1 MRIIQKD
8 HFLQICASLLIA
20 STLFVGCVKGSSPDI
35 DTAWAEHTIT
45 PVNAVPSG
53 QGDITLPPEPNS
65 SYAVTYHGLD
75 GNRVLAGKGSDHIE
89 TIDITLQGKP
99 VWIVASAYQKSS
111 IWYVILENGQW
122 QAFQITRNSVQELRP
137 SINSLPGGMPPVLIV
152 DEEHSYLP
160 IPPGNASILT
170 HSIFLQNG
178 VEVFIDGD
186 QQLHLKSENDEILNG
201 VKALPDAR
209 ILADENDRILFL
221 SDPTGNYAHAV
232 LGDAIE
238 AASITLIDTKTS
250 PYQVRKINPEAG
262 DVFEGIS
269 PIWVD
274 IDLDGTR
281 EIIVT
286 QSNEVVGARIV
297 VFREDGSVLA
307 ESAPIGKGFRWMHQ
321 IAAAQF
327 KGGGPL
333 ELAVV
338 RTPHIGGVVEILGLT
353 EDRLVVQ
360 ASLPGYSTHKL
371 GSRNLDA
378 ALAADFNGD
387 GFIEL
392 IVPGQDQTTLSEIQ
406 FLNGE
411 LIPVWTQQLDAQL
424 STNLAGVAVADQ
436 QLLLGVGTEDNSLR
450 IWIADRSSN

>member
-1 MRIIQKD
+1 MHIIQKD
-8 HFLQICASLLIA
+8 HFIKICISLLIT
-20 STLFVGCVKGSSPDI
+20 STLFVGCIKGSSPDI
-35 DTAWAEHTIT
+35 DTTWAEHTIT

-75 GNRVLAGKGSDHIE
+75 GNRVLAGTGSDHIE

-99 VWIVASAYQKSS
+99 IWIVASAFQQSS
-111 IWYVILENGQW
+111 IWYVILENGQA
-122 QAFQITRNSVQELRP
+122 QAFQISNSSVQELRP
-137 SINSLPGGMPPVLIV
+137 SLNSLPGGMPPVLIV
-152 DEEHSYLP
+152 DKERSYLP

-178 VEVFIDGD
+178 IEVFIDD
-186 QQLHLKSENDEILNG
+186 AQQLHLKSENDEVLNS

-209 ILADENDRILFL
+209 ILTVENDRILFL
-221 SDPTGNYAHAV
+221 SDPTGNYTHAV

-238 AASITLIDTKTS
+238 ADSITLIDTRNS
-250 PYQVRKINPEAG
+250 PFQFGKINPEEG

-297 VFREDGSVLA
+297 VYREDGSVLA

-327 KGGGPL
+327 IDGGPL

-338 RTPHIGGVVEILGLT
+338 RTPHIGGEVEILGLT
-353 EDRLVVQ
+353 EDRLEVK

-371 GSRNLDA
+371 GSRNLDT

-392 IVPGQDQTTLSEIQ
+392 IAPGQDQTYLSGIQ
-406 FLNGE
+406 FLTGK
-411 LIPVWTQQLDAQL
+411 LMPVWTQHLDAQL
-424 STNLAGVAVADQ
+424 STNLVGIAIADQ
-436 QLLLGVGTEDNSLR
+436 QLLLGVGTDDNSLR